1 MASFG
6 IDDIELATTHYAL
19 DLEALANARGVD
31 PAKFELGLGQTRMGV
46 PAPDEDAVTMAA
58 TAAARLLER
67 TGTEGIRQLLFA
79 TETGVDQSKSGGMFV
94 HGLLGLPS
102 NMRVAEIKQACYA
115 GTVALQTAISSL
127 VREPDAKVLVVMSDI
142 ARYEL
147 DSSGEPTQG
156 AAAVAML
163 VTANPRLVEI
173 EAETGMYSADVNDFW
188 RPNDSTTA
196 IVDGALSL
204 TAYLDALM
212 GSWDDYRANGGHD
225 IAEIDRF
232 LYHQPFTK
240 MARKG
245 HRKLVQH
252 AGGEVGEEVLES
264 SFTYNR
270 VLGNSYGASIYSA
283 LAALLHRED
292 DLAGKRIGF
301 YSYGSGS
308 IGEYFTGTVVP
319 GYAEHV
325 HVEPIQTE
333 LATRESIDF
342 DRYVEL
348 HETVLP
354 SGTDVETERVTTAP
368 FRFSGIRGGA
378 RQYERTA

>member
-1 MASFG
+1 
-6 IDDIELATTHYAL
+6 
-19 DLEALANARGVD
+19 
-31 PAKFELGLGQTRMGV
+31 
-46 PAPDEDAVTMAA
+46 
-58 TAAARLLER
+58 
-67 TGTEGIRQLLFA
+67 
-79 TETGVDQSKSGGMFV
+79 MFV

-283 LAALLHRED
+283 LAALLHHED

>member
-283 LAALLHRED
+283 LAALLHHED